1 MKVITAIIVGIAFV
15 AGIWI
20 ASAAYKSRAKATE
33 TVTVTGSA
41 EKDFVSDLIVWTGSY
56 SRKSMDLKTAYA
68 QLKTDEATIRAYLKG
83 KGVAENQM
91 VFSAVEIN
99 KDFSYETDQNG
110 RSVQRFTGYNLI
122 QNVRMESGEVDKIL
136 GISRQAT
143 ELIEGGIEFTS
154 QSPLFYYTRLTDIKM
169 DLLAQASADGK
180 QRAEII
186 AKNAGSSLGKLKKA
200 TLGVFQITGKNSDED
215 YSYGGT
221 FNTSSLNKTGSIT
234 IRMEFTV
241 K

>member
-20 ASAAYKSRAKATE
+20 ASTAYKSRARAME

-68 QLKTDEATIRAYLKG
+68 LLKTDEATIRAYLKG

-110 RSVQRFTGYNLI
+110 RSIQRFTGYNLI
-122 QNVRMESGEVDKIL
+122 QNVRVESGEVDKIL

>member
-68 QLKTDEATIRAYLKG
+68 QLKTDETTIRAYLKG

-122 QNVRMESGEVDKIL
+122 QNVRVESGEVDKIL